1 MTVDCHH
8 NRRAT
13 NLNVSGNWTVKV
25 CGNDKVATAAVVD
38 NYLQEATTGSSRLPV
53 DNESTIYHPDQLYI
67 TPRNAR
73 GYPFPVDPKTSP
85 TTP

>member
-8 NRRAT
+8 NSRAT

-25 CGNDKVATAAVVD
+25 CGDDKVAIAAVVD
-38 NYLQEATTGSSRLPV
+38 NYKKQLRRLPV